1 MGKLVFKYG
10 TMNSSKAA
18 NLLMCAHNY
27 RSSGK
32 KILLMKP
39 EIDSRFGDTIIKS
52 RAIEGVQANVIITSD
67 MSDFSVFVISSDSQ
81 EISCLLIDEAQFL
94 SEVNVDG
101 LRKITHILPVICYGL
116 RTDYKSR
123 LFPGSKRLL
132 ELADTIEEIKTI
144 CVSCNKKAI
153 INSKFIMKDDVKVI
167 IYDGSSD
174 PELGA
179 EDKYQALCFECW
191 HNKKL

>member
-1 MGKLVFKYG
+1 MPKLVFKYG
-10 TMNSSKAA
+10 TMNSSKTA

-32 KILLMKP
+32 KILLLKP

-52 RAIEGVQANVIITSD
+52 RAIEGVQSDIIITPD
-67 MSDFSVFVISSDSQ
+67 MDDFSVFVISSNSQ
-81 EISCLLIDEAQFL
+81 KISCILVDEAQFL
-94 SEVNVDG
+94 SELNIEG

-132 ELADTIEEIKTI
+132 ELADSIEEIKTI
-144 CVSCNKKAI
+144 CVLCDKKAI

-167 IYDGSSD
+167 LYDGSSD
-174 PELGA
+174 PELGS
-179 EDKYQALCFECW
+179 EDKYQALCFTCW
-191 HNKKL
+191 NKKL

>member
-10 TMNSSKAA
+10 AMNSSKTA
-18 NLLMCAHNY
+18 NLLMVAHNY
-27 RSSGK
+27 LSQGK
-32 KILLMKP
+32 KILLMKQK
-39 EIDSRFGDTIIKS
+39 IDSRFGDTIIKS
-52 RAIEGVQANVIITSD
+52 RAISGVEADIIITPN
-67 MSDFSVFVISSDSQ
+67 MSDFSVFVISSSQ
-81 EISCLLIDEAQFL
+81 EIACILIDEAQFL
-94 SEVNVDG
+94 SELNIEG
-101 LRKITHILPVICYGL
+101 LRRITHILPVICYGL

-132 ELADTIEEIKTI
+132 ELADSIEEIKTI

-174 PELGA
+174 PELGG
-179 EDKYQALCFECW
+179 EEKYQALCFECW
-191 HNKKL
+191 DKKL